1 MNLNAI
7 INNLPGVAYR
17 VKNDSSRTVAY
28 ISEGCLELTGYTTGQ
43 FINREII
50 LLDIVLPEDR
60 AAVVDRTNQVNIS
73 KPFYTLE
80 YRITH
85 KNGKLRYLK
94 EKGQGVFNENGK
106 LTFIEGF
113 VQDITDQKETELQLR
128 AEQSKNK
135 ALLEAIPDMMFIQ
148 DLQGNYVDCFSS
160 EPQKFFMPKEAFIG
174 KNMKDVLPPH
184 VFEVVGAAFK
194 RAITSGELQVA
205 EYVVRSAAQEDFFE
219 ARFVQLNQHGVLTIV
234 RNITA
239 KTETDDK
246 LVLKNKA
253 LEAASSSIVIADA
266 KKPDTPIIYANEAFI
281 KSTGYN
287 RTDFIGKNCRFLQ
300 GKDRNQE
307 GIKTM
312 ATAIKNSEACNVVV
326 RNYKKDGAMFWNEI
340 SLTPIF
346 NEKRELTHFIGVQ
359 NDITARKKD
368 EFFKNAIVYVVD
380 MIIENEPLEKIGDKI
395 IETIEIAIPECM
407 GSILLLNKEENT
419 LHRLSTPNIPQAF
432 SDSIEGISIGNQT
445 SSCGTAAYL
454 KKEMIVS
461 DISISQLWKDYK
473 KIALAAGL
481 RSCWSFPIF
490 SSNQEVL
497 GTFAIYSGEVRMP
510 RATEKDIIYDII
522 RAASVAIEQHN
533 TTNALKLS
541 AENLTASNEKL
552 EENVVRRTSELRD
565 VVQQLTGSNLNLEK
579 QIQETKA
586 AEHKVLQSKI
596 LLDNAFQNFP
606 GGFVAVVD
614 PTFKIVFIEGE
625 ELAALGFKGLASSSI
640 DSLEIVPKEIRT
652 IVKNSVKK
660 TLKGEH
666 CSFELEFFGRCYLVN
681 TTPLLNEQNEIEQV
695 LLVHNNI
702 SLQKA
707 AELEV
712 FNTLQKEKEL
722 SELKS
727 RFISMA
733 SHEFRTPLSAILSS
747 AILIEK
753 LNDPGY
759 ENRRL
764 DYVEKIRS
772 NIQNLVVI
780 LNDFLSLGKLEE
792 GKVTVQASLFD
803 LIDFI
808 KSILEE
814 VEGIKKDGQQLV
826 FQHQE
831 TTINVFLDAKL
842 MRHVVF
848 NLLSNAIKYSKE
860 NQVITVKVAS
870 TKQHVIFEVIDL
882 GIGIPQEGQ
891 SNMFQRF
898 YRAENT
904 TNIQGT
910 GLGLNI
916 VKQYAELMG
925 GNITFKS
932 ELNKGSTFCVEL
944 PLTTEKD
951 EKNTVD

>member
-1 MNLNAI
+1 MNLNTF
-7 INNLPGVAYR
+7 INNLPGVAYCI
-17 VKNDSSRTVAY
+17 KNDSSRTIEY
-28 ISEGCLELTGYTTGQ
+28 ISEGCLELMGYTTGQ

-50 LLDIVLPEDR
+50 LLEIVLPDDR
-60 AAVVDRTNQVNIS
+60 AAVLDRTNQVKIG
-73 KPFYTLE
+73 KPFYNLA

-94 EKGQGVFNENGK
+94 EKGQGVFDESGK

-128 AEQSKNK
+128 DEESKNK
-135 ALLEAIPDMMFIQ
+135 ALLEAIPDLMLIQ
-148 DLQGNYVDCFSS
+148 DLQGNYVDCFAS

-184 VFEVVGAAFK
+184 VFEVVGLAFK

-205 EYVVRSAAQEDFFE
+205 EYVVKNAAQEDFFE
-219 ARFVQLNQHGVLTIV
+219 ARIVHLNKHGILTIV
-234 RNITA
+234 RDITD
-239 KTETDDK
+239 KRKTDDK
-246 LVLKNKA
+246 LFLKNKA

-266 KKPDTPIIYANEAFI
+266 KKTDTPIIYANEAFI
-281 KSTGYN
+281 KATGYN

-312 ATAIKNSEACNVVV
+312 ATAIKNGEACNVVV

-407 GSILLLNKEENT
+407 GSILLLNKEEST

-445 SSCGTAAYL
+445 GSCGTAAYL

-461 DISISQLWKDYK
+461 DISLSPLWKDYK

-497 GTFAIYSGEVRMP
+497 GTFAIYSGEVRVP
-510 RATEKDIIYDII
+510 LATEKDIIYDII
-522 RAASVAIEQHN
+522 RAASVAIEQYN

-541 AENLTASNEKL
+541 AKKLAASNEKL
-552 EENVVRRTSELRD
+552 EENVVKRTSELGD
-565 VVQQLTGSNLNLEK
+565 VVQQLTESNSNLEK

-596 LLDNAFQNFP
+596 LLDNVFQNFP
-606 GGFVAVVD
+606 GGFVAVID
-614 PTFKIVFIEGE
+614 PTFKFVFIEGE
-625 ELAALGFKGLASSSI
+625 ELAALGFKKLTSTSI
-640 DSLEIVPKEIRT
+640 DDLKIVPKEIRT

-666 CSFELEFFGRCYLVN
+666 CSFELKFFGKCYLVN
-681 TTPLLNEQNEIEQV
+681 TTPLHNEKNEIEQV
-695 LLVHNNI
+695 LLVYNNI
-702 SLQKA
+702 TLLKT

-712 FNTLQKEKEL
+712 LNTLQKEKEL

-727 RFISMA
+727 SFISMA
-733 SHEFRTPLSAILSS
+733 SHEFRTPLSVILSS

-753 LNDPGY
+753 LNEQGY
-759 ENRRL
+759 EKRRL
-764 DYVEKIRS
+764 EYVEKIRS
-772 NIQNLVVI
+772 NIKNLVVI

-792 GKVTVQASLFD
+792 GKVTVQASSFD
-803 LIDFI
+803 LVDFI

-814 VEGIKKDGQQLV
+814 AEGIKKDGQQLV
-826 FQHQE
+826 FRHQE
-831 TTINVFLDAKL
+831 TNISVFLDAKL

-860 NQVITVKVAS
+860 NQVITVQIAS
-870 TKQHVIFEVIDL
+870 NKQYVTIEVVDL

-891 SNMFQRF
+891 TNMFQRF

-925 GNITFKS
+925 GSITFKS
-932 ELNKGSTFCVEL
+932 ELNKGSVFCVEL
-944 PLTTEKD
+944 PLTIERD
-951 EKNTVD
+951 EKNTAD